1 MEFLIHGQLPYEHD
15 YPLYQTRYW
24 RERLIWAELLKGMT
38 CLSRVIEGND
48 FSEQL
53 FYIYVFII
61 DRNDLYK

>member
-1 MEFLIHGQLPYEHD
+1 MTYLSRVIEGNDLSEQS
-15 YPLYQTRYW
+15 YW
-24 RERLIWAELLKGMT
+24 REWLIWAELLKGMT